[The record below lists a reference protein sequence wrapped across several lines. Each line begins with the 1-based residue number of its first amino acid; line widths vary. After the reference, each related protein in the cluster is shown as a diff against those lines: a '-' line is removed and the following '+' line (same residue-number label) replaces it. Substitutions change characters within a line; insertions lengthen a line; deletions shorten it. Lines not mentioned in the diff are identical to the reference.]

1 MATISLRLNFCKLL
15 CDIFYFDLV
24 LYWNERRRF
33 LRFNYHFVLGGQ
45 GGLSNIENGRGG
57 WSYFNPASVLKV
69 IGPNMGLPKCVEDS
83 NLQIKDETDPV
94 ALREAVPSLCKVV
107 GDGIVQILSPSKH
120 TESLCHGN
128 CSSKGAKC
136 VALDMDAKI
145 GRCLCP
151 NGIILDHLNPQCSN
165 GKIMCPYI

>member
-1 MATISLRLNFCKLL
+1 MIIAWTQ
-15 CDIFYFDLV
+15 IFIV
-24 LYWNERRRF
+24 
-33 LRFNYHFVLGGQ
+33 GGA
-45 GGLSNIENGRGG
+45 GGFSNTMNGKGG
-57 WSYFNPASVLKV
+57 WSYYNPSSVLKV

-83 NLQIKDETDPV
+83 DIYAKDKKDPITV
-94 ALREAVPSLCKVV
+94 ENVPSLCKVI

-165 GKIMCPYI
+165 GKITCQ